1 MTEEQEKP
9 YQLTGQYAATAE
21 FLFSGMKLL
30 IRSYEDPSD
39 FALKTSLDAAA
50 FQHLR
55 FLQSVF
61 MRCQIQDATSAAEVT
76 APAPDQVTN

>member
-30 IRSYEDPSD
+30 IRTYTDPAD
-39 FALKTSLDAAA
+39 FALKTALDAAA

-61 MRCQIQDATSAAEVT
+61 MRCQIQDEANAAANA